1 MEGIMRRRIATG
13 LRIVLGL
20 LGFMSGWIAAEPNLA
35 VHPILTDSHKQ
46 WLADHPNLRIGF
58 TAIPPQVFYDP
69 ATKTLSGLCIDYL
82 HAVEEHLGY
91 RFELEYFP
99 TWDDMMQAAFR
110 GDIDVV
116 YAAQKTPTREES
128 FLFTQPYLEFENMI
142 VTTRKIEGTLRM
154 RDLFGKKVATVKGAA
169 LQEDIARLYP
179 SIELV
184 PVEDELRGL
193 LLVSFQEADAMVIE
207 PSRAGHIIEDKGINN
222 LRVAGPTGLYFRLCY
237 MVRRDMPELCEILN
251 AGLAAI
257 EPGQRQ
263 KMMNQWIRIHL
274 PADLRYLWWILG
286 GLAGSVIIIVFLNM
300 SLRSQVRRRTLD
312 LQNELHRREQAEQER
327 NYIEEQFRHVIE
339 FCPLGVLIYH
349 LADDGR
355 LILRGANTAA
365 EKILK
370 TDLRPLLGKRMED
383 AFPALAKTDIPE
395 RYRRICVNGI
405 PWGIEELPYGNGVI
419 QGTFQVYAFQT
430 APGRLAVMFSDVSDR
445 IQAQA
450 ALRRSEAQLASLF
463 RAAPAGLGLVAN
475 RVFYQVNERFC
486 QMLGYTSQELIA
498 QNTRMIYADDEEYQ
512 RVGDQW
518 YKQIEAEGLGVV
530 RTTFQHKDGHKVEI
544 LLTASPIEP
553 EDIAKGISFAALDI
567 TDYVHV
573 SQELTESEA
582 RLSSVFR
589 AAPAG
594 IGVVINRMFVQ
605 VNDYICRMLGYAREE
620 LLGQNSRMI
629 YPTQDEYER
638 VGSEKYAQIRL
649 TGAGSIQTQWKTK
662 DGRILDVLLN
672 SSALDPQD
680 LSKGSAFT
688 ALDITER
695 IAAQRQ
701 LEENQRLLDGIFQT
715 APVGLFLLDQDKRFI
730 KVNRHL
736 AQLNSVSMEKHLGH
750 TVEEVIPAVA
760 SHIDHLWPAVFEH
773 GNAVFNHLVEFLKGP
788 ENPRTVYAMVNVYPY
803 RGPDGGVIGMLG
815 SVVNIT
821 GIKQTEVALAESQ
834 RQMSTLLGNLP
845 GIAFRCKNDH
855 NWTMEFISKACQE
868 LSGYADEEF
877 QSGVLSW
884 NEVICPDDR
893 QYVWDEIQNALAQG
907 TVYRIEYRIR
917 TRDGQE
923 KWVWEQGCGI
933 FNDAGQVV
941 ALEGLI
947 IDISVR
953 KKIKQTLELTQRTV
967 DYAAD
972 AIYWFNQDRRI
983 VYANDAACRLLGYNR
998 DELLKMKI
1006 EDIDARYRTE
1016 DWPAFWEEIKVQ
1028 RTRHVETVHRRKDGR
1043 ILPLEISSF
1052 FMEYEGRQLVCA
1064 YARDISD
1071 RKKYQDALDIFIR
1084 SVASHSGKA
1093 MLEDFVRQ
1101 IAGLLGADYVMLG
1114 RLTDLDQGLVE
1125 GLAVWAQGELVEPF
1139 TWLLKDTPCESIRS
1153 ESLCT
1158 ITDGV
1163 SELYPKDT
1171 MLKTFGIHGY
1181 IGMSILDARQTPVG
1195 LLKVLFR
1202 KPIEDTR
1209 FYESMLRIFANQI
1222 SMEFQRMESQRLLQ
1236 FIQFAVDHVGES
1248 AYWMESD
1255 GKLVYVNN
1263 AACQELGYSREELLT
1278 KSVIDIDP
1286 NFDPERFRLHWQ
1298 QLRDKGSARFE
1309 SHHKTRDGRVFPVEI
1324 SANHVEYDGK
1334 EYHCSFAHDISDR
1347 KRYQMAIDAF
1357 IRTVSTCTGQDMFR
1371 VFVAHLTEQL
1381 NADMTVIGRLYN
1393 APDYRVQTLAVFRDG
1408 QSVENF
1414 SYPLAGTPCEQSVLS
1429 KDRLCVLNSLDQ
1441 VLAADHALIQ
1451 QGFRAY
1457 IGMPLHNLK
1466 GELIGVICSF
1476 FRRPLEDS
1484 QYQQSILKIYANQA
1498 AIEIQRL
1505 EAQVELANSEYRF
1518 REMFVRMSNAV
1529 VILKAINDGEDFEV
1543 VDVNPACQRVEKLS
1557 REQLVGRRMR
1567 DIFPAIEETEAM
1579 DFARRV
1585 WRTGQ
1590 PEHLPMVFYRDQR
1603 IVTWREGYGYRLP
1616 TGELVILYDDI
1627 TERKRAEDAIQFN
1640 TERMQTL
1647 LRLNQ
1652 MTGASLK
1659 EITDFALEEAV
1670 RLTRSKVGYLAFV
1683 NEEQTIMTI
1692 YSWSKEAM
1700 RECRMENKP
1709 IVYEVSRTGLWG
1721 EALRQRKPI
1730 ITNDYTADNPFKKGL
1745 PDGHVPLRRHMNV
1758 PVLVGSRV
1766 VVIAGVG
1773 NKAEEYDQTDVQQLT
1788 LLMEGMWRLVERIEA
1803 HQASEKLM
1811 KEIQAK
1817 NEELESIVFVA
1828 SHDLRSPL
1836 INIQGFAGELQKSCR
1851 ELTVLLGREMLS
1863 EKNSRVIRR
1872 LLDEDIP
1879 ESIGFISAGTVK
1891 MDALVN
1897 GLLQIARIG
1906 TMQMHI
1912 ESIDMNRLMA
1922 NILKTVQYQM
1932 REYEIELRVESL
1944 PRCMGDWVHL
1954 NQVFSNLIDNAI
1966 KYRHP
1971 SRKAVIEVFAQSAD
1985 NRVIYTVKDN
1995 GIGIPVE
2002 HADKIFEVFHRL
2014 NPAGPVKGEG
2024 LGLTIVRRIL
2034 DRLDGK
2040 IHVDSSP
2047 DKGAAFIVELPAV
2060 NPR

>member
-1 MEGIMRRRIATG
+1 MTG
-13 LRIVLGL
+13 LWVVLSLAGL
-20 LGFMSGWIAAEPNLA
+20 LSGWLAAEPNQA
-35 VHPILTDSHKQ
+35 VNPILTAHQIQ

-58 TAIPPQVFYDP
+58 TSIPPQVFYDP
-69 ATKTLSGLCIDYL
+69 ATQTFSGLCIDFIRV
-82 HAVEEHLGY
+82 VEKQLGY
-91 RFELEYFP
+91 SFEWVYFP
-99 TWDDMMQAAFR
+99 TWDEMMKAAQQ
-110 GDIDVV
+110 GHIHVV
-116 YAAQKTPTREES
+116 YAAQKTPVREES

-142 VTTRKIEGTLRM
+142 VTTRKTEGLLRM
-154 RDLFGKKVATVKGAA
+154 RDLFGKKVATVQGAA

-184 PVEDELRGL
+184 PVKDELQGL
-193 LLVSFQEADAMVIE
+193 LLVSFYEADAMVIE
-207 PSRAGHIIEDKGINN
+207 PSRASYIIEDKGINN

-237 MVRRDMPELCEILN
+237 MVRKDMPELCEILD

-257 EPGQRQ
+257 RPALRQ
-263 KMMNQWIRIHL
+263 AMINQWIRIDW

-286 GLAGSVIIIVFLNM
+286 GLLVSVIVIIFWNV
-300 SLRSQVRRRTLD
+300 SLRSQVRRRTRD

-327 NYIEEQFRHVIE
+327 NYIEEQYRHVIE

-349 LADDGR
+349 LAEDGR

-370 TDLRPLLGKRMED
+370 TDLRPLLGKRIED
-383 AFPALAKTDIPE
+383 AFPSLAQTDIPE
-395 RYRRICVNGI
+395 RYRRICANGI
-405 PWGIEELPYGNGVI
+405 PWGAEELPYGNGVI

-430 APGRLAVMFSDVSDR
+430 APGRLAVMFSDVSER

-475 RVFYQVNERFC
+475 RIFLQVNQRFC
-486 QMLGYTSQELIA
+486 QMLGFTAEELIGR
-498 QNTRMIYADDEEYQ
+498 NTRMIYADDAEYQ

-553 EDIAKGISFAALDI
+553 GDIAKGISFAALDV
-567 TDYVHV
+567 TDYVHI
-573 SQELTESEA
+573 SRELSESEA
-582 RLSSVFR
+582 RLASVFR
-589 AAPAG
+589 AAPVG
-594 IGVVINRMFVQ
+594 IGVVINRVFVQ
-605 VNDYICRMLGYAREE
+605 VNDYICRMLGYTREE

-629 YPTQDEYER
+629 YPTQEEYER

-649 TGAGSIQTQWKTK
+649 TGIGSIQSQWKTK
-662 DGRILDVLLN
+662 DDRILDVLLN
-672 SSALDPQD
+672 SAALDPQD

-715 APVGLFLLDQDKRFI
+715 APVGLFLLDRDKRYV

-736 AQLNSVSMEKHLGH
+736 AQLNGVPVEKHLGH
-750 TVEEVIPAVA
+750 TVQEIIPSVA
-760 SHIDHLWPAVFEH
+760 SHIDQLWPVVFEQ
-773 GNAVFNHLVEFLKGP
+773 GNAVFNHQVEFLKGRD
-788 ENPRTVYAMVNVYPY
+788 NPGTVYAMVNVYPY
-803 RGPDGGVIGMLG
+803 LGPDGSVIGMLG

-821 GIKQTEVALAESQ
+821 DIKQTQMALAESQ

-845 GIAFRCKNDH
+845 GIAFRCKNDP
-855 NWTMEFISKACQE
+855 NWTIEFISKACQE
-868 LSGYADEEF
+868 LSGYTDEEF
-877 QSGVLSW
+877 LRGMLSW
-884 NEVICPDDR
+884 NEVICPEDR
-893 QYVWDEIQNALAQG
+893 QFVWDEIQKALAQG

-917 TRDGQE
+917 TRQGQE

-953 KKIKQTLELTQRTV
+953 KKIKQMLELTQRTV

-972 AIYWFNQDRRI
+972 AIYWFNPDRQI

-998 DELLKMKI
+998 DELLTMKI
-1006 EDIDARYRTE
+1006 EDIDACYQVE
-1016 DWPAFWEEIKVQ
+1016 DWSSFWEEMKVQ
-1028 RTRHVETVHRRKDGR
+1028 RTRHVETIYRCKDGR
-1043 ILPLEISSF
+1043 TLPLEISSF

-1071 RKKYQDALDIFIR
+1071 RKKYQEALDTFIR
-1084 SVASHSGKA
+1084 SVASHAGKA

-1114 RLTDLDQGLVE
+1114 KLTDLDQGLVE
-1125 GLAVWAQGELVEPF
+1125 GLAIWAQGELVEPF
-1139 TWLLKDTPCESIRS
+1139 TWLLEDTPCEQIRTQT
-1153 ESLCT
+1153 LCV
-1158 ITDGV
+1158 IPDGV
-1163 SELYPKDT
+1163 SELYPKDS

-1181 IGMSILDARQTPVG
+1181 IGVAILDTHRKPVG

-1209 FYESMLRIFANQI
+1209 FCESVLRIFANQI

-1255 GKLVYVNN
+1255 GKLVYVNH

-1278 KSVIDIDP
+1278 KSVLDIDP

-1298 QLRDKGSARFE
+1298 QLRDKGNARFE

-1347 KRYQMAIDAF
+1347 KRYQMAIDSF
-1357 IRTVSTCTGQDMFR
+1357 IQTVSTCTGQDMFR
-1371 VFVAHLTEQL
+1371 VFVEHLAKQL
-1381 NADMTVIGRLYN
+1381 NADMAIIGRLYD

-1408 QSVENF
+1408 QAVQNF
-1414 SYPLAGTPCEQSVLS
+1414 SYSLAGTPCEQSVFS
-1429 KDRLCVLNSLDQ
+1429 KDQLCVLNSLDE
-1441 VLAADHALIQ
+1441 VLAGDHPLIQ
-1451 QGFRAY
+1451 QGFRSY
-1457 IGMPLHNLK
+1457 LGMPLHNLK
-1466 GELIGVICSF
+1466 GELIGVICLF
-1476 FRRPLEDS
+1476 FRIPLEDS
-1484 QYQQSILKIYANQA
+1484 QYQQSILKIFANQA

-1505 EAQVELANSEYRF
+1505 EAQVDLANSEYRF
-1518 REMFVRMSNAV
+1518 REMFARMSNAV
-1529 VILKAINDGEDFEV
+1529 LILKAVDEGDDFEV
-1543 VDVNPACQRVEKLS
+1543 VDVNPACQRVEKRS

-1567 DIFPAIEETEAM
+1567 EIFPAIEEHPVM
-1579 DFARRV
+1579 DFVRRI

-1590 PEHLPMVFYRDQR
+1590 SEHLPTVFYRDER

-1616 TGELVILYDDI
+1616 TGEVVVLYDDI
-1627 TERKRAEDAIQFN
+1627 TERKRAEDAIQLN
-1640 TERMQTL
+1640 SERMQAL

-1652 MTGASLK
+1652 MTEASLK
-1659 EITDFALEEAV
+1659 EISDFALEEAV
-1670 RLTRSKVGYLAFV
+1670 RLTRSQVGYLAFV
-1683 NEEQTIMTI
+1683 NEEQTVLTI
-1692 YSWSKEAM
+1692 YSWSKEALQ
-1700 RECRMENKP
+1700 ECRMEEKP
-1709 IVYEVSRTGLWG
+1709 ILYEAAKTGLWG

-1730 ITNDYTADNPFKKGL
+1730 ITNDYAADNPFKKGL
-1745 PDGHVPLRRHMNV
+1745 PQGHIPLVRHMNV
-1758 PVLVGSRV
+1758 PVIVGSRV
-1766 VVIAGVG
+1766 VVVAGVA
-1773 NKAEEYDQTDVQQLT
+1773 NKAEEYDQADVQQLT
-1788 LLMEGMWRLVERIEA
+1788 LLMEGMWRLVERIQA
-1803 HQASEKLM
+1803 QQASEKLM

-1817 NEELESIVFVA
+1817 NEELENIVFVA

-1851 ELTVLLGREMLS
+1851 ELTVLLGRETLS

-1932 REYEIELRVESL
+1932 REYEIEIHVDSL

-1971 SRKAVIEVFAQSAD
+1971 SRKAVIEVFARSAD
-1985 NRVIYTVKDN
+1985 DRVIYTVKDN
-1995 GIGIPVE
+1995 GIGIPAE
-2002 HADKIFEVFHRL
+2002 QTDKIFEVFHRL

-2040 IHVDSSP
+2040 IYVESSP
-2047 DKGAAFIVELPAV
+2047 DQGAAFIVELPAV
-2060 NPR
+2060 IQR

>member
-1 MEGIMRRRIATG
+1 MRRRIATELG
-13 LRIVLGL
+13 IVLSL
-20 LGFMSGWIAAEPNLA
+20 LGFLSGWIEAEPNQA
-35 VHPILTDSHKQ
+35 VNPILTESHKQ

-82 HAVEEHLGY
+82 HAVEKKLGY
-91 RFELEYFP
+91 RFEKTYYP
-99 TWDDMMQAAFR
+99 TWDEMMQAAFR
-110 GDIDVV
+110 GDLDVI
-116 YAAQKTPTREES
+116 YAAQKTPMREES

-142 VTTRKIEGTLRM
+142 VTTRKIHGTLRM
-154 RDLFGKKVATVKGAA
+154 RDLFGKKVATVQGAA

-179 SIELV
+179 SIELM

-193 LLVSFQEADAMVIE
+193 LLVSFSEADAMVIE
-207 PSRAGHIIEDKGINN
+207 PSRAGHIIDDKGINN

-237 MVRRDMPELCEILN
+237 MVRKDMPELCDILN
-251 AGLAAI
+251 TGLAAI
-257 EPGQRQ
+257 GPQQRQ
-263 KMMNQWIRIHL
+263 AMTNQWIRIHL

-286 GLAGSVIIIVFLNM
+286 GLAVSVVVIIFLNM
-300 SLRSQVRRRTLD
+300 SLRSQVRRRTRE
-312 LQNELHRREQAEQER
+312 LQNELHRRELAEQER

-349 LADDGR
+349 LAEDGR
-355 LILRGANTAA
+355 LILKGANTAA

-405 PWGIEELPYGNGVI
+405 PWGVEEQPYGNGVI

-430 APGRLAVMFSDVSDR
+430 APGRLAVMFSDVSER
-445 IQAQA
+445 IEAQA

-463 RAAPAGLGLVAN
+463 RAAPAGLGLVTN
-475 RVFYQVNERFC
+475 RVFCQVNERFC
-486 QMLGYTSQELIA
+486 QMLGFTSEELIG

-512 RVGDQW
+512 HVGDQW
-518 YKQIEAEGLGVV
+518 YKQIESEGLGVV
-530 RTTFQHKDGHKVEI
+530 RTTFQHKDGHHVEI
-544 LLTASPIEP
+544 LLTASAVEP
-553 EDIAKGISFAALDI
+553 QDISRGISFAALDI

-594 IGVVINRMFVQ
+594 IGVVVNRVFVQ
-605 VNDYICRMLGYAREE
+605 VNDYVCRMLGYAREE
-620 LLGQNSRMI
+620 LLGQNSRMV
-629 YPTQDEYER
+629 YPSQEEYER

-649 TGAGSIQTQWKTK
+649 TGAGTIQTQWKTK

-672 SSALDPQD
+672 SAALDPQD
-680 LSKGSAFT
+680 LPKGSAFT

-701 LEENQRLLDGIFQT
+701 LEESQRLLDGIFQT
-715 APVGLFLLDQDKRFI
+715 APVGLFLLDKDKRYV

-736 AQLNSVSMEKHLGH
+736 AQLNGISMERHLGH
-750 TVEEVIPAVA
+750 TVEEIFPAVA
-760 SHIDHLWPAVFEH
+760 SHIDLLWPAVFEQAD
-773 GNAVFNHLVEFLKGP
+773 AVFNHLIEFVKGP
-788 ENPRTVYAMVNVYPY
+788 ENPRTVYAMMNVYPY
-803 RGPDGGVIGMLG
+803 RGPDDEVIGMLG
-815 SVVNIT
+815 SVVNVT
-821 GIKQTEVALAESQ
+821 DIKQTEVALAESQ
-834 RQMSTLLGNLP
+834 RQLSTLLGNLP
-845 GIAFRCKNDH
+845 GIAFRCKNDPG
-855 NWTMEFISKACQE
+855 WTIEFISKGCLE
-868 LSGYADEEF
+868 LSGYTDEEF
-877 QSGVLSW
+877 QSGTLSW
-884 NEVICPDDR
+884 NDVICPDDC
-893 QYVWDEIQNALAQG
+893 QYVWDEIQKALAQRA
-907 TVYRIEYRIR
+907 VYRIEYRIQ
-917 TRDGQE
+917 TRDGQS

-967 DYAAD
+967 DYAVD
-972 AIYWFNQDRRI
+972 AIYWFNQDRQI
-983 VYANDAACRLLGYNR
+983 VYINDAACRLLGYNR

-1006 EDIDARYRTE
+1006 EDIDARYQVN

-1028 RTRHVETVHRRKDGR
+1028 RTRHAETLHRRKEGGV
-1043 ILPLEISSF
+1043 LPLEISSF

-1071 RKKYQDALDIFIR
+1071 RKKYQDALDVFIR

-1093 MLEDFVRQ
+1093 MLEDFVQQ

-1114 RLTDLDQGLVE
+1114 RLTDLEQGLVE

-1139 TWLLKDTPCESIRS
+1139 TWMLDDTPCAQIRTQCM
-1153 ESLCT
+1153 CT
-1158 ITDGV
+1158 IADQV
-1163 SELYPKDT
+1163 SDLYPKDT
-1171 MLKTFGIHGY
+1171 MLKTFGIRGY
-1181 IGMSILDARQTPVG
+1181 IGVPILDTHQVPVG
-1195 LLKVLFR
+1195 LIKVLFR
-1202 KPIEDTR
+1202 KSIEDAR
-1209 FYESMLRIFANQI
+1209 FYESILRIFANQI

-1236 FIQFAVDHVGES
+1236 FIQFAVEHVGES
-1248 AYWMESD
+1248 AYWMDSD
-1255 GKLVYVNN
+1255 GKFVYVND
-1263 AACQELGYSREELLT
+1263 AACRELGYSREELLT
-1278 KSVIDIDP
+1278 RSVVDIDP
-1286 NFDPERFRLHWQ
+1286 NFDLERFRMHWQ
-1298 QLRDKGSARFE
+1298 QLRDKGSDRFE
-1309 SHHKTRDGRVFPVEI
+1309 SHHKTRDGHVFPVEI

-1371 VFVAHLTEQL
+1371 VFVEHLAEQL
-1381 NADMTVIGRLYN
+1381 DADMAVIGRLSN
-1393 APDYRVQTLAVFRDG
+1393 APEYQVQTLAVFKDG
-1408 QSVENF
+1408 QPVENF

-1441 VLAADHALIQ
+1441 VLAGDHALIQ

-1457 IGMPLHNLK
+1457 IGTPLHNLK
-1466 GELIGVICSF
+1466 GELIGVVCSF

-1518 REMFVRMSNAV
+1518 REMFARMSNAV
-1529 VILKAINDGEDFEV
+1529 VILKAVDEGYDFEV
-1543 VDVNPACQRVEKLS
+1543 VDVNPACQRVEKLT

-1567 DIFPAIEETEAM
+1567 DIFPAIEGHEAM
-1579 DFARRV
+1579 EFAQRI

-1590 PEHLPMVFYRDQR
+1590 SEHLPMVFYRDER
-1603 IVTWREGYGYRLP
+1603 IVSWREGYGYRLP

-1640 TERMQTL
+1640 AERMQAL

-1652 MTGASLK
+1652 MTGASLR
-1659 EITDFALEEAV
+1659 EITNYALEEAV
-1670 RLTRSKVGYLAFV
+1670 RLTRSRMGYLAFV
-1683 NEEQTIMTI
+1683 NEEQTVLTI
-1692 YSWSKEAM
+1692 YSWSKEAVQK
-1700 RECRMENKP
+1700 CRVDEKP
-1709 IVYEVSRTGLWG
+1709 IFYEAGKTGLWG

-1730 ITNDYTADNPFKKGL
+1730 ITNDYTADNPFNKGL
-1745 PDGHVPLRRHMNV
+1745 PEGHVPLNRHMNV
-1758 PVLVGSRV
+1758 PVIVGSRV

-1773 NKAEEYDQTDVQQLT
+1773 DKTDEYDQTDVQQLT

-1851 ELTVLLGREMLS
+1851 ELTVLLGRETIS

-1944 PRCMGDWVHL
+1944 PQCMGDWVHL

-1971 SRKAVIEVFAQSAD
+1971 SRKAVIEVFAQSVD
-1985 NRVIYTVKDN
+1985 NRVIYMVKDN
-1995 GIGIPVE
+1995 GIGIPVG
-2002 HADKIFEVFHRL
+2002 HTDKIFEVFHRL

-2040 IHVDSSP
+2040 IRVDSTP
-2047 DKGAAFIVELPAV
+2047 DQGAAFIVELPGI
-2060 NPR
+2060 NQR